1 MHDIKVSVI
10 CLAYNHEKYIRE
22 CLDSIL
28 NQKTTFRYEVV
39 IHDDAST
46 DNTANIIQLYE
57 KKYPGIITAIYQ
69 KENQYSKGVA
79 IIEEKMLDY
88 ASGKY
93 VAFCECDDK
102 WIDFSKLQRQYEYM
116 EAHPECSMCV
126 HNTIIHNLNG
136 AEEDHTFN
144 SWSKEHTLNQK
155 EVFIDW
161 KVHTS
166 AYFVR
171 REDAY
176 RPIEFRKYWFG
187 DYVRLTLAYAKGNVV
202 ALPYTM
208 SQYNYGVATGALH
221 TVDYSGLQRKKGHV
235 LSRSEYLEK
244 FNQQTNGKFDQIIR
258 KRICLTKLEA
268 DTLYERDIL
277 NSSNDK
283 RQIIE
288 AVRKISQTEAYKT
301 YLSSLNFIEKLKEA
315 VRYRGYIL
323 YPLWVKIWKK

>member
-155 EVFIDW
+155 EVFID
-161 KVHTS
+161 
-166 AYFVR
+166 
-171 REDAY
+171 
-176 RPIEFRKYWFG
+176 
-187 DYVRLTLAYAKGNVV
+187 
-202 ALPYTM
+202 
-208 SQYNYGVATGALH
+208 
-221 TVDYSGLQRKKGHV
+221 
-235 LSRSEYLEK
+235 LSL
-244 FNQQTNGKFDQIIR
+244 IHI
-258 KRICLTKLEA
+258 
-268 DTLYERDIL
+268 
-277 NSSNDK
+277 
-283 RQIIE
+283 
-288 AVRKISQTEAYKT
+288 
-301 YLSSLNFIEKLKEA
+301 
-315 VRYRGYIL
+315 
-323 YPLWVKIWKK
+323 